1 MPRVNLAFVALVLA
15 AWTAAAASNV
25 AAQSSPEGKS
35 GYSLLTNASP
45 KVGWSPFEESVHAAA
60 VSGKK
65 VLVDIFAPSCGWCRR
80 MQEEAYMSDAVL
92 QYLDTH
98 FETARLDIEVLDDS
112 LTYKDLTLSSGQLA
126 YGFGATG
133 TPTTVF
139 LMPNGDY
146 ITRLPGYAP
155 TDDFLLVLKYI
166 ATDAFLNQTFE
177 DFAAAL
183 VKEN

>member
-1 MPRVNLAFVALVLA
+1 
-15 AWTAAAASNV
+15 
-25 AAQSSPEGKS
+25 
-35 GYSLLTNASP
+35 
-45 KVGWSPFEESVHAAA
+45 
-60 VSGKK
+60 
-65 VLVDIFAPSCGWCRR
+65 
-80 MQEEAYMSDAVL
+80 MSDAVL

>member
-1 MPRVNLAFVALVLA
+1 MPRVNLASVALVLA
-15 AWTAAAASNV
+15 VWTAPAASHV
-25 AAQSSPEGKS
+25 IAQSSSDAKS

-45 KVGWSPFEESVHAAA
+45 KVGWSGFEETVRAASA
-60 VSGKK
+60 SGKK

-92 QYLDTH
+92 RYLDSN

-112 LTYKDLTLSSGQLA
+112 LAYKDLTLSSGQLA

-155 TDDFLLVLKYI
+155 TEDFLVVLKYI

-183 VKEN
+183 VNED